1 MTSCCGRRPF
11 TQAVPCPVRAP
22 CCGTTTVS
30 APFVATTITLSTSTT
45 QPVVLGTPTRVVAP
59 CPSAVALIFTGTL
72 QYTSTGEGPLPPL
85 DVNLVLSY
93 YNTLTPSLDN
103 SMTVPIKASL
113 SQNAFVPISA
123 ALDVQ
128 LPAGTYMVEVQLA
141 TETAVSQTETLLA
154 SGTLSATVARSGGPT
169 CL

>member
-1 MTSCCGRRPF
+1 
-11 TQAVPCPVRAP
+11 
-22 CCGTTTVS
+22 
-30 APFVATTITLSTSTT
+30 
-45 QPVVLGTPTRVVAP
+45 
-59 CPSAVALIFTGTL
+59 
-72 QYTSTGEGPLPPL
+72 
-85 DVNLVLSY
+85 
-93 YNTLTPSLDN
+93 
-103 SMTVPIKASL
+103 MTVPIKASL

-128 LPAGTYMVEVQLA
+128 LPAGTYMVEMQLA